1 MEDRGPALESI
12 ATWIQHRQQ
21 PFATTGVAG
30 IPDRALKGHP
40 RPKERRPRSRECH
53 EIRRQVH
60 LLHIADHV
68 AALVEV
74 PPAVGVGLHVLARSG
89 LAKVGCGAEESRRRE
104 PLDAID
110 AKIDAVGLQLGLGI
124 DALNERRLPGDRGPK
139 LLTR

>member
-1 MEDRGPALESI
+1 MQAWSGFFC
-12 ATWIQHRQQ
+12 WC
-21 PFATTGVAG
+21 
-30 IPDRALKGHP
+30 LK
-40 RPKERRPRSRECH
+40 RRNTVSHASPLS
-53 EIRRQVH
+53 
-60 LLHIADHV
+60 LLR
-68 AALVEV
+68 LGNV
-74 PPAVGVGLHVLARSG
+74 PIGFARSG